1 MVAIT
6 DINGAVVHVPHDRIV
21 SVYEAGTSSQWHGVK
36 AIVKVEG
43 MRHPIES
50 RDDANTIAQRCLD
63 AALAAREGR

>member
-21 SVYEAGTSSQWHGVK
+21 SVYEAGASSQWHGVK

-43 MRHPIES
+43 MKWPIES
-50 RDDANTIAQRCLD
+50 RDDANTIAQRIRD
-63 AALAAREGR
+63 AAAARGR